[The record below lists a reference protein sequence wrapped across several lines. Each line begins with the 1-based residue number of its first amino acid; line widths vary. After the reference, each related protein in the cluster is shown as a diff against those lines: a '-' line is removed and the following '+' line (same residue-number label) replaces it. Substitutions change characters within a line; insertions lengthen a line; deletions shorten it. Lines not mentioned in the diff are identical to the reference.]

1 MTEPSPATAS
11 SVSTASSVRPGVLD
25 RTGLGLGLGA
35 YLVWGLFPILMHA
48 LEPASAVEITAQRIL
63 WSVAVCAVIVT
74 AVRGW
79 GRLRAALTDLKTL
92 GTLALAAALIVTNW
106 LTYVFSVV
114 TDRVAHAS
122 LGYYINPLVLVALG
136 VLVLGERLRRLQ
148 IVAVGIATIAVGVIS
163 VELGGVPWIS
173 LVLAFSFG
181 IYGLIKKRVAVDPIT
196 GLSVETMVLAPVAAV
211 VVWRL
216 SASGEATFGVRGS
229 AGLGLSHDLLIAS
242 TGVFTV
248 GALLLFSGAAQRL
261 PLNVVGLLQYLA
273 PTIMFMLAVW
283 LWGEEMSPA
292 RWVGFALVWIAL
304 VVLTV
309 DSLRASR
316 SSLRDPREAEVE
328 PAEPV

>member
-1 MTEPSPATAS
+1 M
-11 SVSTASSVRPGVLD
+11 RPGVLD

>member
-1 MTEPSPATAS
+1 M
-11 SVSTASSVRPGVLD
+11 
-25 RTGLGLGLGA
+25 GLGLGLGA

-48 LEPASAVEITAQRIL
+48 LEPASAVEITAQRVL
-63 WSVAVCAVIVT
+63 WSVAVCLVLVT

-79 GRLRAALTDLKTL
+79 GRLRAALTDLRTL

-148 IVAVGIATIAVGVIS
+148 IVAVLIATVAVVVIG
-163 VELGGVPWIS
+163 VELGGLPWIS

-181 IYGLIKKRVAVDPIT
+181 LYGLIKKRVSVDPIT
-196 GLSVETMVLAPVAAV
+196 GLTVETLVLAPFAAAAV
-211 VVWRL
+211 WWM
-216 SASGEATFGVRGS
+216 SAHGEATFGVRGS
-229 AGLGLSHDLLIAS
+229 SGLGLSHDLLLAS

-261 PLNVVGLLQYLA
+261 PLNVVGLLQYIA

-283 LWGEEMSPA
+283 VFGEEMSA
-292 RWVGFALVWIAL
+292 GRWVGFVLVWIAL

-309 DSLRASR
+309 DSVRASR
-316 SSLRDPREAEVE
+316 SSRRDPREVEVE
-328 PAEPV
+328 AGEPV